1 MLFIILLFVIKLN
14 SNFKEQLKNFPNL
27 KPTLTMVRIQY
38 MRSTHRWSQI
48 GQEGSGGYC
57 IPPMHQDAFYVTKVG
72 VLPIWIV
79 KSNILS
85 VGRRQRETGET
96 LDFTIHIGNTPIF
109 SYLDL
114 YLYSAYAANNVYCI
128 LCRPL
133 H

>member
-85 VGRRQRETGET
+85 VGPTSERNRRNIRLYYPYRQYTN
-96 LDFTIHIGNTPIF
+96 LFIF
-109 SYLDL
+109 RFVS
-114 YLYSAYAANNVYCI
+114 V
-128 LCRPL
+128 LCLCSKQCLL
-133 H
+133 HSM